1 MKKALSDLVFIGVV
15 QDKVKVFNKEWE
27 MKTLTAQEHLEAT
40 SATAD
45 YDTLSRIY
53 ALKVEMLA
61 RSIKSVDDE
70 PFEDKF
76 EARSVLKEMQAPIVN
91 KLYEEFEKLQDKQQD
106 SLKDIQELKN

>member
-1 MKKALSDLVFIGVV
+1 MKKALADLVFLGAVE
-15 QDKVKVFNKEWE
+15 DKVKVFGKEWE

-61 RSIKSVDDE
+61 RVLKSVDGE

-76 EARSVLKEMQAPIVN
+76 ETRSILKDMQAPVVN
-91 KLYEEFEKLQDKQQD
+91 KLYDELEKLQDKQQD
-106 SLKDIQELKN
+106 ALKDFEELKN